1 MRPAERLFD
10 IIQLLRGTTRPLSAA
25 ALAARLEVSTRTI
38 YRDIA
43 ALQASGVPIDGA
55 AGFGYVLGAGY
66 DLPPLMF
73 TAEEFQTIA
82 VALDLVRRTGDQ
94 GLQAAAAGVRAKI
107 AAIRPPAR
115 GAVVEAP
122 YYVWTQ
128 GAPASPVVRLGEVR
142 DAIRAGRKLRL
153 DYCNGD
159 GRESQRVVWPLA
171 IAYFSESTLIGAW
184 CELREDY
191 RHFRT
196 DRVRDLAVLE
206 QVYPA
211 DRPALLSGWRAL
223 QDAYAASVGS
233 ASGA

>member
-10 IIQLLRGTTRPLSAA
+10 IIQLLRGSRRPLSAGA
-25 ALAARLEVSTRTI
+25 IAERLEVSTRTI

-43 ALQASGVPIDGA
+43 SMQGSGVPIEGA
-55 AGFGYVLGAGY
+55 AGFGYVLGPGY

-107 AAIRPPAR
+107 AAIRPSAR
-115 GAVVEAP
+115 GTDLVEAP
-122 YYVWTQ
+122 FYVWTQ
-128 GAPASPVVRLGEVR
+128 DASVPPAVCLSEVR
-142 DAIRAGRKLRL
+142 GAIRAHRKLRL
-153 DYCNGD
+153 DYRNGE
-159 GRESQRVVWPLA
+159 GTESRRVVWPLA
-171 IAYFSESTLIGAW
+171 IAYFAEATLIGAW
-184 CELREDY
+184 CELRGDY

-206 QVYPA
+206 QAYP
-211 DRPALLSGWRAL
+211 DDCPTLLSGWRAL
-223 QDAYAASVGS
+223 QEQYAA
-233 ASGA
+233 ASLMRS

>member
-10 IIQLLRGTTRPLSAA
+10 IIQLLRGSPRPLSAA
-25 ALAARLEVSTRTI
+25 AIAGRLEVSTRTI

-43 ALQASGVPIDGA
+43 ALQASGVPIEGA
-55 AGFGYVLGAGY
+55 AGFGYVLGPGY

-82 VALDLVRRTGDQ
+82 VALDLVRRTGDL

-107 AAIRPPAR
+107 AAIRPPAPR
-115 GAVVEAP
+115 GAVEAP

-128 GAPASPVVRLGEVR
+128 GAPVSSIVCLSAVR
-142 DAIRAGRKLRL
+142 DAIRMGRKLRL
-153 DYCNGD
+153 EYRDRAGE
-159 GRESQRVVWPLA
+159 ESRRIIWPLA
-171 IAYFSESTLIGAW
+171 IAYFAESTLIGAW
-184 CELREDY
+184 CELRGDY

-206 QVYPA
+206 ECYVPNRA
-211 DRPALLSGWRAL
+211 ALLSGWLAL
-223 QDAYAASVGS
+223 QENYAASLMRS
-233 ASGA
+233 

>member
-43 ALQASGVPIDGA
+43 ALQAGGVPIDGA
-55 AGFGYVLGAGY
+55 PGFGYVLGDGY

-82 VALDLVRRTGDQ
+82 VALDLVCRTGDQ
-94 GLQAAAAGVRAKI
+94 GLQAAAVGVRAKI
-107 AAIRPPAR
+107 AAIRPQSR
-115 GAVVEAP
+115 GAIRDAP
-122 YYVWTQ
+122 FYVWTP
-128 GAPASPVVRLGEVR
+128 GAPVSPAVQLSEVR
-142 DAIRAGRKLRL
+142 AAIRAGRKLCL
-153 DYCNGD
+153 DYRNGD
-159 GRESQRVVWPLA
+159 GRESRRIIWPLA
-171 IAYFSESTLIGAW
+171 IAYYAESTVIGAW

-206 QVYPA
+206 QGYPK
-211 DRPALLSGWRAL
+211 DRPSLLSGWWAL
-223 QDAYAASVGS
+223 QGAAAASAS
-233 ASGA
+233 AT